1 MIALGSDC
9 LVFRMKSGE
18 SVPLSAG
25 MVSVELLGDTA
36 TLFDSE
42 FVSHAADAV
51 FYYFKHDLG
60 CQSVTVGEFTLALEK
75 VLRGFKLAEEE
86 SKQVGTADLGKMAIE
101 PGEGFELLFFPKLRE
116 ELRAQLRDS
125 RKVLQF
131 RGLRRCVKR
140 LAGAR
145 RWSPRCQ
152 SLNDRIVDY
161 LRNCLSA
168 EAAKVERGCELRV
181 ES

>member
-36 TLFDSE
+36 SMFHSE

-60 CQSVTVGEFTLALEK
+60 RESVTVGEFTLALEK
-75 VLRGFKLAEEE
+75 VLRGFKLAEENDRRL
-86 SKQVGTADLGKMAIE
+86 GMADLGKMALE
-101 PGEGFELLFFPKLRE
+101 SGAGFELSFFPKLRD
-116 ELRAQLRDS
+116 ELRSQLRDS

-140 LAGAR
+140 LAGAQ

-168 EAAKVERGCELRV
+168 EAGKVKCTLVV
-181 ES
+181 E

>member
-36 TLFDSE
+36 SMFHSE

-60 CQSVTVGEFTLALEK
+60 RESVTVGEFTLALEK
-75 VLRGFKLAEEE
+75 VLRGFKLAEENDRRL
-86 SKQVGTADLGKMAIE
+86 GMTDLGKMALE
-101 PGEGFELLFFPKLRE
+101 SGAGFELSFFPKLRN
-116 ELRAQLRDS
+116 ELRSQLRDS

-140 LAGAR
+140 LAGAQ

-161 LRNCLSA
+161 LRHCLSA
-168 EAAKVERGCELRV
+168 EAGKVKCTLVV
-181 ES
+181 E

>member
-9 LVFRMKSGE
+9 LVFRMQSGE

-25 MVSVELLGDTA
+25 MVTVELLGDTA

-42 FVSHAADAV
+42 FVSQAADAV
-51 FYYFKHDLG
+51 FYYFKHDLKR
-60 CQSVTVGEFTLALEK
+60 QSVTVGEFTQALEK
-75 VLRGFKLAEEE
+75 VLRGFKLAEEKE
-86 SKQVGTADLGKMAIE
+86 NRVVLADLGKLALE
-101 PGEGFELLFFPKLRE
+101 SGDGCELLFFPRLRNELRE
-116 ELRAQLRDS
+116 HLKGS
-125 RKVLQF
+125 GKILQF

-140 LAGAR
+140 LAGAQ

-152 SLNDRIVDY
+152 TLNDRIVEY

-168 EAAKVERGCELRV
+168 EAGKAECTLMVE
-181 ES
+181 

>member
-60 CQSVTVGEFTLALEK
+60 RQSVTVGEFTLALEK
-75 VLRGFKLAEEE
+75 VLRGFKLAEENE
-86 SKQVGTADLGKMAIE
+86 KRVGLADLGRLAVE
-101 PGEGFELLFFPKLRE
+101 SGEGCELFFFPRLRD
-116 ELRAQLRDS
+116 ELRAQLRES
-125 RKVLQF
+125 RRVLQF

-140 LAGAR
+140 LAGAQ

-168 EAAKVERGCELRV
+168 EAVKTQCMLVVE
-181 ES
+181 